1 LLFLD
6 FINRYFYY
14 MNIMKKLRYILLIL
28 SLSFTVFETGAQID
42 ITYQLP
48 PVEILDLADAPMPP
62 TIMMSRDAKTIVL
75 THRSRYISIG
85 ELAEKEVRLAGIRIN
100 PTTNTASRTSYS
112 NSISLMK
119 VGERESRT
127 VAGLPASAKL
137 ASFSWSPDQQKIAF
151 THTEADGLELW
162 VLDLNTERAKKLTG
176 PILNGNL
183 GRSFTWLANSSEII
197 IKTLPSDKQ
206 PLIDKTTSLPT
217 GPKVS
222 VTTGTEAQNRT
233 YADLLQDKAD
243 EFNFTQLARSVLQKV
258 NLNGEITDWL
268 EPAIYGNINVSPDGN
283 YVLVSTI
290 HEPYS
295 YMVPYNRF
303 PSKTSV
309 YSKEAKLV
317 KVITENPLLED
328 LPKGMN
334 STMKGPRNI
343 TWRSDK
349 PATLT
354 YVVALDEG
362 DQANVVEYRDELFEL
377 SAPFTG
383 RPRSLIKTLNRFS
396 GVTWG
401 NENIAIAYDRWWN
414 NRNTKT
420 YLFNPSDTGQK
431 PEIISDRN
439 YQDNYNDPGNFMTTR
454 NQWGENVLEIDGNFL
469 FLSGPGHSDEG
480 PRPFIDRFNLKTK
493 KTERLWQAD
502 GTSTFEQVVFAPD
515 LKRGIIITSVQSPTE
530 FPNYYIRNII
540 KRIAPQQIT
549 FFGNPYKQLENVYK
563 ELITY
568 KRDDGVD
575 LSAVLYLPPGYDRS
589 KKERLPMLMWA
600 YPREFKDAASAGQV
614 TTSPHQFTTIN
625 YGSPIFWVMRGYAI
639 LDNAAFPIIGE
650 GDKEPND
657 TFIEQLVANAKAAI
671 DAVDAMGYI
680 DRSRVA
686 VGGHSYGAFMTAN
699 LLSHSDLFAAG
710 IARSGAYNR
719 TLTPFGFQS
728 EERNYWEAPDVYNAM
743 SPFMNAHRNKTPTLL
758 IHGEADNNSG
768 TFPMQSERYFN
779 ALKGLGGTARLVILP
794 HESHGYTA
802 RESIMHMLWETD
814 QWLEKYVKHK
824 K

>member
-1 LLFLD
+1 MKIIRNLLLAVAFVVISAETRAQLD
-6 FINRYFYY
+6 I
-14 MNIMKKLRYILLIL
+14 
-28 SLSFTVFETGAQID
+28 S
-42 ITYQLP
+42 YQLP
-48 PVEILDLADAPMPP
+48 PEEILELADAPMPP
-62 TIMMSRDAKTIVL
+62 SIMISRDGKNIVL
-75 THRSRYISIG
+75 THRNRYISIE
-85 ELAEKEVRLAGIRIN
+85 ELAETEIRLAGLRIN
-100 PTTNTASRTSYS
+100 PATNSASRTSYS
-112 NSISLMK
+112 NSISIMK
-119 VGERESRT
+119 VGET
-127 VAGLPASAKL
+127 KAKVVAGLPEKAKL
-137 ASFSWSPDQQKIAF
+137 SNFSWSPDQKKIAF
-151 THTEADGLELW
+151 THAVSTGIELW
-162 VLDLNTERAKKLTG
+162 VLDLETEKVKKLTG

-183 GRSFTWLANSSEII
+183 GRTFTWLAGSNELL
-197 IKTLPSDKQ
+197 IKTIPADKQ
-206 PLIDKTTSLPT
+206 PLIDKSTNIPT

-222 VTTGTEAQNRT
+222 ATTGTEAQNRT

-243 EFNFTQLARSVLQKV
+243 EFNFTQLARSALQKV
-258 NLNGEITDWL
+258 NLDGQLTPWL
-268 EPAIYGNINVSPDGN
+268 ETAIYGNVNVSPDGN
-283 YVLVSTI
+283 YVLVNTI

-309 YSKEAKLV
+309 YGIDARLIKIV
-317 KVITENPLLED
+317 TENPLLED

-334 STMKGPRNI
+334 STMKGIRNI
-343 TWRSDK
+343 GWRSDK

-354 YVVALDEG
+354 YVIALDEG
-362 DQANVVEYRDELFEL
+362 DQANIVEYRDEVFEL
-377 SAPFTG
+377 PAPFTG
-383 RPRSLIKTLNRFS
+383 EPRSVVKTLNRYS
-396 GVTWG
+396 GITWG
-401 NENIAIAYDRWWN
+401 NDNIAVAYDRWWN

-420 YLFNPSDTGQK
+420 YLFNPSDASQK

-454 NQWGENVLEIDGNFL
+454 NQWGENVLEIDGGNL
-469 FLSGPGHSDEG
+469 FLSGAGHSDEG
-480 PRPFIDRFNLKTK
+480 PRPFIDRYNIKTR
-493 KTERLWQAD
+493 KTERMWQAD
-502 GTSTFEQVVFAPD
+502 GKSTFEQVVFATD
-515 LKRGIIITSVQSPTE
+515 LKRGVIITSVQAPTE
-530 FPNYYIRNII
+530 FPNYFIRNII
-540 KRIAPQQIT
+540 RRIAPQQIT
-549 FFGNPYKQLENVYK
+549 FFENPYKPLENVYK

-568 KRDDGVD
+568 KREDGVD
-575 LSAVLYLPPGYDRS
+575 LSAVLYLPPGYDRN
-589 KKERLPMLMWA
+589 KKEKLPMLMWA

-614 TTSPHQFTTIN
+614 TTSPHQFTSIN
-625 YGSPIFWVMRGYAI
+625 YGSPLYWVMRGYAI

-650 GDKEPND
+650 GEKEPND
-657 TFIEQLVANAKAAI
+657 TFVEQLVANAKAAI

-728 EERNYWEAPDVYNAM
+728 EERNYWEAPEVYNFM
-743 SPFMNAHRNKTPTLL
+743 SPFMNAHKNKTPILL

-814 QWLEKYVKHK
+814 QWLEQWVKLK

>member
-1 LLFLD
+1 MLFV
-6 FINRYFYY
+6 
-14 MNIMKKLRYILLIL
+14 LIISAISTPIFSQL
-28 SLSFTVFETGAQID
+28 D

-48 PVEILDLADAPMPP
+48 PSEIIELADAPMPP
-62 TIMMSRDAKTIVL
+62 SIMISRNGMNIVL
-75 THRSRYISIG
+75 THRPRYISME
-85 ELAEKEVRLAGIRIN
+85 ELAETEIRLAGLRIN
-100 PTTNTASRTSYS
+100 PATNSASRTSYS
-112 NSISLMK
+112 TSISIMK
-119 VGERESRT
+119 SGEKEPRP
-127 VAGLPASAKL
+127 VIGLHKNPKL
-137 ASFSWSPDQQKIAF
+137 ANFSWSPDQQKIAF
-151 THTEADGLELW
+151 TNTVSSGVELW
-162 VLDLNTERAKKLTG
+162 VLDLSIEKATKLTQ
-176 PILNGNL
+176 PILNANL
-183 GRSFTWLANSSEII
+183 GRTFTWYANSNELL
-197 IKTLPSDKQ
+197 IKTIPGDKK
-206 PLIDKTTSLPT
+206 PLIDKTTNMPR

-243 EFNFTQLARSVLQKV
+243 EFNFTQLARSDLKKV
-258 NLNGEITDWL
+258 NLEGQLTDWL
-268 EPAIYGNINVSPDGN
+268 GTAIYGNIDIAPDGN
-283 YVLVSTI
+283 YVLVTTI

-303 PSKTSV
+303 PSKTTV
-309 YSKEAKLV
+309 YTSDARLV
-317 KVITENPLLED
+317 KVISENPLLED

-334 STMKGPRNI
+334 STQKGIRNI
-343 TWRSDK
+343 GRRSDK
-349 PATLT
+349 PATLN

-362 DQANVVEYRDELFEL
+362 DQANQVEFRDEVFEWP
-377 SAPFTG
+377 APFSEN
-383 RPRSLIKTLNRFS
+383 PRSLIKTLNRFS
-396 GVTWG
+396 GITWG
-401 NENIAIAYDRWWN
+401 NDQVAVAYDRWWN

-420 YLFNPSDTGQK
+420 YLFNPSDAAKK

-454 NQWGENVLEIDGNFL
+454 NQWGGTVLEIDGNNL

-480 PRPFIDRFNLKTK
+480 PKPFIDRLNIKTK
-493 KTERLWQAD
+493 KTERLWEAD
-502 GTSTFEQVVFAPD
+502 GKSTYEQVVFAPD
-515 LKRGIIITSVQSPTE
+515 LKRGIIIISVQSPNE

-540 KRIAPQQIT
+540 RKIAPQQIT
-549 FFGNPYKQLENVYK
+549 FFENPYKTLKNVYK

-568 KRDDGVD
+568 KREDGVD
-575 LSAVLYLPPGYDRS
+575 LSAVLYLPPGYDRN
-589 KKERLPMLMWA
+589 KKEKLPMLMWA

-614 TTSPHQFTTIN
+614 TTSPHQFTLIN
-625 YGSPIFWVMRGYAI
+625 YGSPIYWVMRGYAI

-657 TFIEQLVANAKAAI
+657 TFLEQLVANAKAAI
-671 DAVDAMGYI
+671 DAVDALGYI
-680 DRSRVA
+680 DRDRIA

-699 LLSHSDLFAAG
+699 LLTNSTFFAAG

-728 EERNYWEAPDVYNAM
+728 EERNYWEAPEVYNSM
-743 SPFMNAHRNKTPTLL
+743 SPFMNAHKNKTPILL

-779 ALKGLGGTARLVILP
+779 ALKGLGGTARLVVLP
-794 HESHGYTA
+794 HESHGYAA

-814 QWLEKYVKHK
+814 QWLETYVNHK